1 MYLCGANKSK
11 DMPVSKDAMARY
23 RIIDRLLA
31 DPNRDYTTKQIYEQV
46 NWSCPNVSLRMVQKD
61 IKTLEE
67 EFGKELVRNAGR
79 RGSVRYADQSEPL
92 FYQELTSDEEEVLR
106 EVLRSLG
113 QFEGLD
119 NFTWLE
125 LLKKK
130 LDMGT
135 TPGQQPLISFSKND
149 GLQIPDTLL
158 GRLFSAISR
167 KSVIK
172 ITYTVFGHK
181 PKQYTVHPYQLKQLN
196 DRWFLLCTPVADE
209 FYPFDPEFIATFP
222 LDRID
227 TDFEYVEDIPYIETP
242 VDLKARFD
250 EIIGVTLRKEVP
262 IEEIYFAVH
271 KDSLPYI
278 QTKYI
283 HTSQIQLDGD
293 WEKDYRERYPSLSDW
308 TFFSIECRPNNE
320 LYARFASYG
329 KNIMLI
335 EPVSM
340 RNHLKEIMRSA
351 AENYALLDE

>member
-1 MYLCGANKSK
+1 
-11 DMPVSKDAMARY
+11 MARY

-31 DPNRDYTTKQIYEQV
+31 DPNRDYTTNQILEQV
-46 NWSCPNVSLRMVQKD
+46 NWACPNVTLRMVQKD

-113 QFEGLD
+113 QFDGLD

-130 LDMGT
+130 LDVAPA
-135 TPGQQPLISFSKND
+135 PGQQPLISFSKNE

-172 ITYTVFGHK
+172 ITYTVFGRK
-181 PKQYTVHPYQLKQLN
+181 PKEYTVHPYQLKQFN

-222 LDRID
+222 LDRIAS
-227 TDFEYVEDIPYIETP
+227 DFEYVEDIPYCETP

-250 EIIGVTLRKEVP
+250 EIIGVTLWKDVD

-283 HTSQIQLDGD
+283 HTSQIQLEGD
-293 WEKDYRERYPSLSDW
+293 WEQDFRERYPALGDW
-308 TFFSIECRPNNE
+308 TFFSIECRPNSE

-335 EPVSM
+335 EPVEM
-340 RNHLKEIMRSA
+340 RHHLQDIMRA
-351 AENYALLDE
+351 AADNYSLLPE

>member
-1 MYLCGANKSK
+1 
-11 DMPVSKDAMARY
+11 MPVNKDAMARY

-31 DPNRDYTTKQIYEQV
+31 DPNRDYTTKQITEQV
-46 NWSCPNVSLRMVQKD
+46 NWACPNVSERMVQKD
-61 IKTLEE
+61 IKALED
-67 EFGKELVRNAGR
+67 EFGKKLVRNAGR
-79 RGSVRYADQSEPL
+79 RGTVRYEDQSTPL

-113 QFEGLD
+113 QFDGLD

-125 LLKKK
+125 MLKKK
-130 LDMGT
+130 LDVSPA
-135 TPGQQPLISFSKND
+135 PGQQPLISFSKNE

-167 KSVIK
+167 KSVIR
-172 ITYTVFGHK
+172 ITYTVFGRK
-181 PKQYTVHPYQLKQLN
+181 PKEYTVHPYQLKQFN

-222 LDRID
+222 LDRIASE
-227 TDFEYVEDIPYIETP
+227 FEYVPDVPYMDTP

-250 EIIGVTLRKEVP
+250 EIIGVTLMKDAP

-271 KDSLPYI
+271 RDSLPYI

-283 HTSQIQLDGD
+283 HTSQIQLEGE
-293 WEKDYRERYPSLSDW
+293 WEKEYRERYPSLSDW
-308 TFFSIECRPNNE
+308 TFFSIECRPNHE

-329 KNIMLI
+329 KNIMLL
-335 EPVSM
+335 EPVPM
-340 RNHLKEIMRSA
+340 RHHLEGLLRTA
-351 AENYALLDE
+351 ADNYGLLPEA